1 MNNFLKPIQ
10 ERRKFYEENP
20 DEVKNILDKGTQT
33 AREKAKSKMTEVKK
47 AMKIDY

>member
-1 MNNFLKPIQ
+1 MKELITEIAKSLV
-10 ERRKFYEENP
+10 ENP

-33 AREKAKSKMTEVKK
+33 AREKAINKMAEVKK